1 METESIRLLRELS
14 EAFGPS
20 GFEDDVAAIARREG
34 AKWGDVKEDTLRNV
48 YLYRRENTGNRPVVV
63 LDAHSDEVG
72 LMVQY
77 VHPNGLLQIVPL
89 GGWAPGVLPGQTV
102 RVRRRDSGFVRGV
115 IASVPPHF
123 AKSTTPGDAT
133 DCRIDVGASSLQDV
147 EALGIGVG
155 APVVP
160 DTAFSYDEARG
171 LCFGKA
177 FDCRVGC
184 AAVLETLRRLQG
196 EKLAVDV
203 IGVLSSQEE
212 VGERGAM
219 AAAYAVHPQAV
230 LVFEGAPA
238 DDTFTPDYARQTVL
252 GKGPMLRHMD
262 RCMITHPRLIRHVI
276 DTGHKAGLPVQEAV
290 RTGGGTNGGVYH
302 VQQGGAPSVVIG
314 QPVRYIHAPCSV
326 AAESDLENGV
336 QLALAV
342 LRSLS
347 EEVLA
352 AL

>member
-1 METESIRLLRELS
+1 M
-14 EAFGPS
+14 
-20 GFEDDVAAIARREG
+20 
-34 AKWGDVKEDTLRNV
+34 
-48 YLYRRENTGNRPVVV
+48 VV

-102 RVRRRDSGFVRGV
+102 RVRRRDGGFVRGV

-123 AKSTTPGDAT
+123 ATSAKPGDAS
-133 DCRIDVGASSLQDV
+133 DCRIDVGASSIRDV

-155 APVVP
+155 APVEP

-196 EKLAVDV
+196 ETLAVDV
-203 IGVLSSQEE
+203 VGVLSSQEE

-219 AAAYAVHPQAV
+219 AAAYAVHPRAV
-230 LVFEGAPA
+230 LCSKGRRPTIRLRPIMPGRLCWV
-238 DDTFTPDYARQTVL
+238 
-252 GKGPMLRHMD
+252 KGP
-262 RCMITHPRLIRHVI
+262 CCAIWT
-276 DTGHKAGLPVQEAV
+276 
-290 RTGGGTNGGVYH
+290 
-302 VQQGGAPSVVIG
+302 
-314 QPVRYIHAPCSV
+314 
-326 AAESDLENGV
+326 AA
-336 QLALAV
+336 
-342 LRSLS
+342 
-347 EEVLA
+347 
-352 AL
+352 

>member
-20 GFEDDVAAIARREG
+20 GFEDEVAAIARREG
-34 AKWGDVKEDTLRNV
+34 AKWGDVREDTLRNM

-102 RVRRRDSGFVRGV
+102 RVRRRDGGFVRGV

-123 AKSTTPGDAT
+123 ATSAKPGDAA
-133 DCRIDVGASSLQDV
+133 DCRIDVGASSIQDV

-196 EKLAVDV
+196 ETLAVDV
-203 IGVLSSQEE
+203 VGVLSSQEE
-212 VGERGAM
+212 VGERGGHGGRVRGPSPGRAGVRRG
-219 AAAYAVHPQAV
+219 AGRRYVYAR
-230 LVFEGAPA
+230 LCPA
-238 DDTFTPDYARQTVL
+238 DCAGQRAHAAPYGPLHDYPSPDD
-252 GKGPMLRHMD
+252 P
-262 RCMITHPRLIRHVI
+262 PR
-276 DTGHKAGLPVQEAV
+276 D
-290 RTGGGTNGGVYH
+290 
-302 VQQGGAPSVVIG
+302 
-314 QPVRYIHAPCSV
+314 
-326 AAESDLENGV
+326 
-336 QLALAV
+336 
-342 LRSLS
+342 
-347 EEVLA
+347 
-352 AL
+352 